1 MLKKIIDFF
10 TGKKPAPAEPVDTW
24 QPAAA
29 APYKVP
35 DPAATTP
42 IPDIPSVAVPIPY
55 RFQPPAIE
63 TTNTPPV
70 AVLISPDPIAATTP
84 VPLTPANEPPK
95 CGCGRSSTG
104 FCVGLHKLSPEA
116 WAAKQATINPGA
128 VEIADKSAKKKSTF
142 TRKAAEPKAVAKPKP
157 AAIKAPAKPRAKK
170 TPQ

>member
-10 TGKKPAPAEPVDTW
+10 TGKKPAPEVIAPGG
-24 QPAAA
+24 

-35 DPAATTP
+35 EPAATTP
-42 IPDIPSVAVPIPY
+42 I
-55 RFQPPAIE
+55 
-63 TTNTPPV
+63 
-70 AVLISPDPIAATTP
+70 
-84 VPLTPANEPPK
+84 PLTPANEPPK

-116 WAAKQATINPGA
+116 WAAHPNNPATVGKIVAEPA
-128 VEIADKSAKKKSTF
+128 RPEKKKRTF
-142 TRKAAEPKAVAKPKP
+142 VKKPAEPKAAAKPVAKP